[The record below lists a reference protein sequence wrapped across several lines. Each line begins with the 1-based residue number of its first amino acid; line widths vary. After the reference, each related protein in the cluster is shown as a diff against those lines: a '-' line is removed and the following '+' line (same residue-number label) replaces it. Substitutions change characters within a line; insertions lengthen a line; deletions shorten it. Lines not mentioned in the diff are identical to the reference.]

1 MILLYFFILFFIL
14 TGLSFFAGKHSKSV
28 SLVSLGIL
36 TVFFIIYSIFDFRN
50 YTGGVISYY
59 NVLLTSF
66 STSGITININFSLG
80 LTGFSDLLVIIALLI
95 TMFSILM
102 GSKSHGAYF
111 YGLFMAA
118 GFGLAGLFMVRN
130 FLFFYIFW
138 EVVLIP
144 VFFIIGKYGT
154 GNKERSSLKFFIYT
168 HIGSLFLLLS
178 IFTLSTY
185 YFLKT
190 SIFTFQIGDL
200 MNVAFIIGIPTYA
213 FYFIIFGFLLAF
225 LIKLP
230 TFPLHAWLPD
240 AYYDAPYSGTIMLSG
255 GLVAMGGYGL
265 LGILY
270 PIAGLFPKY
279 LVYFIILLGL
289 ISIIYFAFSALFQ
302 ADLKRMAAYGSAAE
316 MSFIT
321 IAFGTALLST
331 GYVRTL
337 DLSGGMYQII
347 AHTFVAALIF
357 ASLSLLYKRTGT
369 SRIYELGGLNREL
382 PILSS
387 FLLVGMLASLGLP
400 SLAGFIGEF
409 SVTISAFQS
418 IGLYTLF
425 IVVGLIV
432 IAAFLIWAAQRTLFG
447 YFNERLGRLR
457 DVNKQEFLIL
467 FFIMVCTIFL
477 GVYPT
482 LFFKILTAYAS
493 HLGGLI

>member
-1 MILLYFFILFFIL
+1 M
-14 TGLSFFAGKHSKSV
+14 
-28 SLVSLGIL
+28 SLGIL
-36 TVFFIIYSIFDFRN
+36 TLVFLAYSVLEFRN
-50 YTGGVISYY
+50 YTGGVTAYY
-59 NVLLTSF
+59 NVLLAQF
-66 STSGITININFSLG
+66 QANGITININFSLG
-80 LTGFSDLLVIIALLI
+80 LTGFSDLLVIISLFI
-95 TMFSILM
+95 TMFAVSM

-138 EVVLIP
+138 EIVLIP

-185 YFLKT
+185 YFINT
-190 SIFTFQIGDL
+190 GIFTFQIADL
-200 MNVAFIIGIPTYA
+200 TKISFMETVPRAG

-230 TFPLHAWLPD
+230 SFPLHSWLPD
-240 AYYDAPYSGTIMLSG
+240 AYNDAPYSGTIMLSG

-270 PIAGLFPKY
+270 PVATLFPLY
-279 LVYFIILLGL
+279 LVYFIILLGI
-289 ISIIYFAFSALFQ
+289 ISLIYFSFSALFQ
-302 ADLKRMAAYGSAAE
+302 TDLKRLAAYGSAAE
-316 MSFIT
+316 MAFIP

-337 DLSGGMYQII
+337 DLAGGMYQII
-347 AHTFVAALIF
+347 AHAFVAALIF
-357 ASLSLLYKRTGT
+357 ASLSMLYRRTQ
-369 SRIYELGGLNREL
+369 SSKIYDLGGINREL
-382 PILSS
+382 PVLSS
-387 FLLVGMLASLGLP
+387 FLLIGMLASLGLP

-425 IVVGLIV
+425 IVLGLI
-432 IAAFLIWAAQRTLFG
+432 ITAAFYIWAAQRSLFG

-457 DVNKQEFLIL
+457 DINKGEFLIL
-467 FFIMVCTIFL
+467 FFMLAGSIFL

-482 LFFKILTAYAS
+482 LLFKLLTAYAS

>member
-1 MILLYFFILFFIL
+1 L
-14 TGLSFFAGKHSKSV
+14 TGLSFFGGKHSKSI

-36 TVFFIIYSIFDFRN
+36 IMFFVIYSLLDFRT

-59 NVLLTSF
+59 NVLLASF
-66 STSGITININFSLG
+66 KANGIAININFSIG
-80 LTGFSDLLVIIALLI
+80 LTGFSDLLVITALFI
-95 TMFSILM
+95 TLFAVLM
-102 GSKSHGAYF
+102 GGKSHGAYF
-111 YGLFMAA
+111 YGLFMAS
-118 GFGLAGLFMVRN
+118 GFGLVGLFIARN

-144 VFFIIGKYGT
+144 VFFIIGKYGS
-154 GNKERSSLKFFIYT
+154 GKKEISSIKFFIYT
-168 HIGSLFLLLS
+168 HVGSLFLLLS

-185 YFLKT
+185 YFLNT
-190 SIFTFQIGDL
+190 GIFTFQIKDL
-200 MNVAFIIGIPTYA
+200 MNLAFILGIPVYG

-230 TFPLHAWLPD
+230 TFPLHSWLPD
-240 AYYDAPYSGTIMLSG
+240 AYNDAPYSGTIMLSG

-279 LVYFIILLGL
+279 LVYFIIFLG
-289 ISIIYFAFSALFQ
+289 IVSIIYFSFSALFQ
-302 ADLKRMAAYGSAAE
+302 SDLKRMAAYGSAAE

-331 GYVRTL
+331 GYVRTM

-357 ASLSLLYKRTGT
+357 SSLSMLYRRTGT
-369 SRIYELGGLNREL
+369 AKIYELGGLNREL

-387 FLLVGMLASLGLP
+387 FLLVGMLAAVGLP

-409 SVTISAFQS
+409 SITISAFQS

-425 IVVGLIV
+425 IILGLI
-432 IAAFLIWAAQRTLFG
+432 IMAAFFTWAAQRAIFG
-447 YFNERLGRLR
+447 YFNERLGRLK
-457 DVNKQEFLIL
+457 DLNKQEFLIL
-467 FFIMVCTIFL
+467 FLIMGSSIFL

>member
-1 MILLYFFILFFIL
+1 MLLYFFILFFIL
-14 TGLSFFAGKHSKSV
+14 TALSFFAGNQSKTV
-28 SLVSLGIL
+28 SLVSLAIL
-36 TVFFIIYSIFDFRN
+36 TVFFIIYSVFEFRN
-50 YTGGVISYY
+50 YTGGVIAYY
-59 NVLLTSF
+59 NTLLAQF
-66 STSGITININFSLG
+66 HASGITINIDFSLG
-80 LTGFSDLLVIIALLI
+80 LTGFTDLLVIISLFI
-95 TMFSILM
+95 TMFAVLM

-154 GNKERSSLKFFIYT
+154 GNRERSSLKFFIYT

-185 YFLKT
+185 YFLNT
-190 SIFTFQIGDL
+190 GIFTFQIRDL
-200 MNVAFIIGIPTYA
+200 TALSFLETVPNSG

-230 TFPLHAWLPD
+230 SFPLHSWLPD
-240 AYYDAPYSGTIMLSG
+240 AYNDAPYSGTIMLSG

-270 PIAGLFPKY
+270 PVAGLFPRA
-279 LVYFIILLGL
+279 LAYFIILLGL
-289 ISIIYFAFSALFQ
+289 ISVIYFSFSALFQ
-302 ADLKRMAAYGSAAE
+302 TDLKRMAAYGSAAE
-316 MSFIT
+316 MAFIT

-357 ASLSLLYKRTGT
+357 ASLSMLYRRTQT
-369 SRIYELGGLNREL
+369 SKIYDLGGLNREL
-382 PILSS
+382 PVLSS
-387 FLLVGMLASLGLP
+387 FLLIGMLASLGLP

-409 SVTISAFQS
+409 SVTISSFQS

-425 IVVGLIV
+425 IVLGLI
-432 IAAFLIWAAQRTLFG
+432 ITAAFYIWAAQRSLFG
-447 YFNERLGRLR
+447 YFNERLGRLK
-457 DVNKQEFLIL
+457 DINKQEFLIL
-467 FFIMVCTIFL
+467 LFILAGTIFL

-482 LFFKILTAYAS
+482 LLFKILTAYAS

>member
-1 MILLYFFILFFIL
+1 M
-14 TGLSFFAGKHSKSV
+14 
-28 SLVSLGIL
+28 
-36 TVFFIIYSIFDFRN
+36 FFIIYSVLQFRN
-50 YTGGVISYY
+50 YNGGVIAYY
-59 NVLLTSF
+59 NILLTQF
-66 STSGITININFSLG
+66 HASGITINIDFSLG
-80 LTGFSDLLVIIALLI
+80 LTGFTDLLVMIALFI
-95 TMFSILM
+95 TIFAVLM
-102 GSKSHGAYF
+102 GGRNHGAYF
-111 YGLFMAA
+111 YGLFMAS
-118 GFGLAGLFMVRN
+118 GFGLVGLFIVRN

-185 YFLKT
+185 YFINT
-190 SIFTFQIGDL
+190 GIFTFQISDL
-200 MNVAFIIGIPTYA
+200 TSISFLDTVPKSG

-230 TFPLHAWLPD
+230 SFPLHSWLPD
-240 AYYDAPYSGTIMLSG
+240 AYNDAPYSGTIMLSG

-270 PIAGLFPKY
+270 PMAGLFPRV
-279 LVYFIILLGL
+279 LAYFIILLGL
-289 ISIIYFAFSALFQ
+289 ISVIYFSFSALFQ
-302 ADLKRMAAYGSAAE
+302 SDLKRMAAYGSAAE
-316 MSFIT
+316 MAFIT

-337 DLSGGMYQII
+337 DLAGGMYQII

-357 ASLSLLYKRTGT
+357 ASLSMLYRRTQT
-369 SRIYELGGLNREL
+369 SKIYDLGGLNREL
-382 PILSS
+382 PVLSS
-387 FLLVGMLASLGLP
+387 FLLIGMLASLGLP

-425 IVVGLIV
+425 IVLGLI
-432 IAAFLIWAAQRTLFG
+432 ITAAFYIWAAQRSLFG
-447 YFNERLGRLR
+447 YYNERLGRLK
-457 DVNKQEFLIL
+457 DINKQEFLIL
-467 FFIMVCTIFL
+467 FFILAGTIFL

-482 LFFKILTAYAS
+482 LLFKLLTEYAS
-493 HLGGLI
+493 NLGGLL